1 MASAFTSVTD
11 VVHRH
16 TIRTDYVKQS
26 QLDLLCNQGTLFYI
40 RLKNVVVKIEK
51 KKRKEKIV
59 LNKNILKIW
68 SWVHRPYFILIVDIE
83 LHRFTSKTESLSTV
97 ILKPLRV
104 AHLSLQKLRKSS
116 RAADHFFP
124 TKRLVTIVT
133 KNGFFSFHG
142 NRIYPICR
150 KCVLS

>member
-1 MASAFTSVTD
+1 MSFTD
-11 VVHRH
+11 
-16 TIRTDYVKQS
+16 IPFARTMWSNQNWICYVIKEPFLHPS
-26 QLDLLCNQGTLFYI
+26 KKCCS
-40 RLKNVVVKIEK
+40 KNWKEEK
-51 KKRKEKIV
+51 KRKIV